1 MKLKKILAP
10 KKILALFV
18 MAFAGTLLSMAAD
31 KPQYPGGDEALN
43 KYITTNLKYPQVAK
57 DNGIE
62 GIVGVQFLV
71 KEDGSIGSIKI
82 IRMVDPDL
90 EQEAVRLVKN
100 MPAWIPADKD
110 GSPVEAP
117 AQVNVPFIL
126 E

>member
-10 KKILALFV
+10 KKILALCV

>member
-10 KKILALFV
+10 KKILTLFV